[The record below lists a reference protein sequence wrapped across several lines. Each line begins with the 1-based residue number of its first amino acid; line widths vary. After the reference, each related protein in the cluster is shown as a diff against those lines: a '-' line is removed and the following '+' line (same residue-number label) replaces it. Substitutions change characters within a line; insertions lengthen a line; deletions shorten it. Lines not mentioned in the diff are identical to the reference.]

1 MTRLARAS
9 DTASNSSSLSKGE
22 LGCAKCPRSP
32 STPPAATKAEL
43 TRLRR
48 QLTRD
53 VPRKTD
59 RNLLVATWNIREFG
73 GLTDKWRST
82 ASDSPK
88 RDLHSLALT
97 WDAREA
103 CPELC
108 PELRRTERD
117 WGQHRGAGIA

>member
-1 MTRLARAS
+1 VRRVPTI
-9 DTASNSSSLSKGE
+9 T
-22 LGCAKCPRSP
+22 

-48 QLTRD
+48 QLTHD

-88 RDLHSLALT
+88 RDLHSLA
-97 WDAREA
+97 
-103 CPELC
+103 CI
-108 PELRRTERD
+108 TEIVSRC
-117 WGQHRGAGIA
+117 GSSSRCRS